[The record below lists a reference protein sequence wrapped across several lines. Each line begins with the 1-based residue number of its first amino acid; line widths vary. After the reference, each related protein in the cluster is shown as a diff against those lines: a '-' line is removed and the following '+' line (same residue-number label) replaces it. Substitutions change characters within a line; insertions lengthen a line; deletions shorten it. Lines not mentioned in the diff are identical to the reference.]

1 MNKLRNCHPIYTFV
15 FRLVVVDHA
24 ERLTS
29 LRKKLS
35 QRLDAQS
42 TAEIMSQHR
51 ALTTEELEDIQVQ
64 GLCSGVPKRV

>member
-1 MNKLRNCHPIYTFV
+1 MKKLRNCHPIYKFV
-15 FRLVVVDHA
+15 FRLVVGHA

-29 LRKKLS
+29 LREKLS

-42 TAEIMSQHR
+42 TAEIMSQHG
-51 ALTTEELEDIQVQ
+51 ALKADELEDIQVE